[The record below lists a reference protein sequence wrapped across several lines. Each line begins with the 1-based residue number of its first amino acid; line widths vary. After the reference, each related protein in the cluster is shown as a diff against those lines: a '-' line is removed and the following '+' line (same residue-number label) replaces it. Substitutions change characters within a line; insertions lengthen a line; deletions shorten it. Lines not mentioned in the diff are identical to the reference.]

1 MSDTIRPNPRGEATR
16 RRLLDAAAAEF
27 AQHGMAGARVD
38 RIADAARSNKAQ
50 LYAYFRSK
58 EGLFDA
64 VFAEHVDRIVEAV
77 PLEDDLPAYAVRLYD
92 SYLASPEVVRLVT
105 WARLERHPVGDLFH
119 DGIDHDAHKVEKIR
133 EAQARGTV
141 DPRLDAADLLAVV
154 IAMSMAW
161 SPASATTAAYPG
173 EAPAVHERRRR
184 TLAAMV
190 DKAVR
195 P

>member
-1 MSDTIRPNPRGEATR
+1 MSDAPRPNPRGEATR

-27 AQHGMAGARVD
+27 AQHGLAGARVD
-38 RIADAARSNKAQ
+38 RVAAAARSNKAQ

-77 PLEDDLPAYAVRLYD
+77 PLDDDLAAYAVRLYD
-92 SYLASPEVVRLVT
+92 SSLASPEIVRLVT
-105 WARLERHPVGDLFH
+105 WARLERHPLGDLFH
-119 DGIDHDAHKVEKIR
+119 DGIDHDAHKVERIR

-141 DPRLDAADLLAVV
+141 DPRLDPADVLSVV

-161 SPASATTAAYPG
+161 SPASATIAAHRRDPSG
-173 EAPAVHERRRR
+173 VHERRRK

-190 DKAVR
+190 GKAVA